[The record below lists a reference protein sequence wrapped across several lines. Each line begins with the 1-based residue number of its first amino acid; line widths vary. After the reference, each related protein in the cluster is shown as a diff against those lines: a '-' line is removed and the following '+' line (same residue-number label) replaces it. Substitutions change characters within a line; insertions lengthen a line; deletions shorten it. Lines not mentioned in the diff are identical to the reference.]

1 VLRRQLQIN
10 AGCLAI
16 GRSVLDPNVGEGD
29 LAVCDSEVM
38 LGSNLLLPAAELF
51 FRQLRLPWR
60 ALCPSPKAK
69 SSPPTTISTSLIP
82 RAIGPV
88 KLI

>member
-16 GRSVLDPNVGEGD
+16 GRSVLDPNVGERD

-38 LGSNLLLPAAELF
+38 LVSNLLLPAADLF
-51 FRQLRLPWR
+51 FRQLRLP
-60 ALCPSPKAK
+60 
-69 SSPPTTISTSLIP
+69 
-82 RAIGPV
+82 
-88 KLI
+88 